1 MSFKTPTWPQA
12 PFVIGKQKTT
22 FTDSL
27 NAIREDFWEY
37 IKLNEITSM
46 ETRKIFELSNE
57 ELLKKKKTTR
67 FATGM
72 LIGVLGSLFV
82 LNLINIINGKQNWGA
97 IIVPVALM
105 PIVFTSYKSLK
116 EIEKELKL
124 RNVS

>member
-1 MSFKTPTWPQA
+1 
-12 PFVIGKQKTT
+12 
-22 FTDSL
+22 
-27 NAIREDFWEY
+27 
-37 IKLNEITSM
+37 M
-46 ETRKIFELSNE
+46 ETKKISELSDE

-97 IIVPVALM
+97 IVVPVALM
-105 PIVFTSYKSLK
+105 PIVFISYKSLK

>member
-1 MSFKTPTWPQA
+1 
-12 PFVIGKQKTT
+12 
-22 FTDSL
+22 
-27 NAIREDFWEY
+27 
-37 IKLNEITSM
+37 M
-46 ETRKIFELSNE
+46 ETKKISELSDE

-82 LNLINIINGKQNWGA
+82 LNLINIINGKQNWGV
-97 IIVPVALM
+97 IVVPVALM